1 MYMARNGGLTIRW
14 RSLRRAAAACDRGER
29 ERRVTRA
36 LVRGGHDE
44 VVEDGFRPRPAG
56 GSAELAAA

>member
-36 LVRGGHDE
+36 LMRVADDE
-44 VVEDGFRPRPAG
+44 VVEDGFQQKPTLNARD
-56 GSAELAAA
+56 

>member
-36 LVRGGHDE
+36 LVRVADDE
-44 VVEDGFRPRPAG
+44 VVEDGFRPA
-56 GSAELAAA
+56 